1 MFLILGIAA
10 IAVLLF
16 AVSRLLPRVNALPNG
31 GQLSPE
37 MTQSETP
44 AASASPE
51 AGRAGAAPS
60 PSSWP
65 ADTPASEDA
74 QPPQASPDDLPAL
87 AQAGA
92 YLSVQ
97 IGQTVYDP
105 IPLSDA
111 NEMEIVQGDGK
122 RNVVSFT
129 PESIV
134 MKEASCDNQDCVHQG
149 EVTFGN
155 LSRRVLGNMIICL
168 PNQVVLSLL
177 TPVEARNQWELLYSG
192 TDQTP
197 H

>member
-1 MFLILGIAA
+1 MEANPLRRKDLFLILGIAA
-10 IAVLLF
+10 LVVLLF
-16 AVSRLLPRVNALPNG
+16 AISRLLPRVNALPNG
-31 GQLSPE
+31 GQLSAE
-37 MTQSETP
+37 ITQS
-44 AASASPE
+44 
-51 AGRAGAAPS
+51 AAPS
-60 PSSWP
+60 PSAGP

-74 QPPQASPDDLPAL
+74 QPPQMSPGNLPAL
-87 AQAGA
+87 EQADA

-134 MKEASCDNQDCVHQG
+134 MKEASCDNQDCVQQG
-149 EVTFGN
+149 EVTFIN

-177 TPVEARNQWELLYSG
+177 SPLEAQNQWEQLYGG
-192 TDQTP
+192 TDP
-197 H
+197 VFH